1 MQQKQRKN
9 RERST
14 VQLRREQQQFAEK
27 LLSVKF
33 GNSKSCKGNTG
44 STPESAPPVPP
55 AAQPLRRP
63 ASAPATA
70 PAREMETG
78 ECTQREQRG
87 QGEAPDTHNPVD
99 SDIIFHSRPPSSAG
113 ENPHRDGGGRRGG
126 FRLKK
131 RDPLP
136 GSGGTSSRAKLHL
149 RKNISGTKDG
159 RHDGGSGAN
168 SSSNRRS
175 SNPPLPTSA
184 ATSGLRLKKRS

>member
-1 MQQKQRKN
+1 
-9 RERST
+9 

-44 STPESAPPVPP
+44 STPESAPPAPP

-70 PAREMETG
+70 PAREREMETG

-87 QGEAPDTHNPVD
+87 QGEAPDTHNPVV
-99 SDIIFHSRPPSSAG
+99 SDIILHSRPPSSAG
-113 ENPHRDGGGRRGG
+113 ENPHRDGGGRGRGGG
-126 FRLKK
+126 FRLRK

-136 GSGGTSSRAKLHL
+136 GSGGTSSRAKLLHL
-149 RKNISGTKDG
+149 RKNISGTMDG

-168 SSSNRRS
+168 SSSNWRS